1 MENNTIIEITQRKC
15 SDKIQPIFAV
25 GERFFVCA
33 TESKGNRNTLVVRH
47 PKRKKSTIRCSS
59 DRFSWKSITLDQLK
73 EEKFKK
79 ESEESFNEI
88 RKNFTFEEHMM
99 IAFVP
104 TIIAE
109 LAWIYAEKTLKYAA
123 DNRISETKKLCRA
136 VKEVRAEYL
145 DFMAK
150 DLDRAHITHIQTQ
163 TNKFMEECSRDFTI
177 LWFTVNQ
184 ELKKK
189 FPDLCH
195 IDMRTDA
202 FISEIFCRCHYEH
215 NKRMSDVIRKKLGH
229 AQHAVNS
236 PHLNKL
242 HTCMDAF
249 VSDGNGKSIE
259 YNHHIELCIKIF
271 EKNLNRIE
279 FNLN

>member
-15 SDKIQPIFAV
+15 SDKVQPIFAV

-33 TESKGNRNTLVVRH
+33 TESEGNRTTLVVRH
-47 PKRKKSTIRCSS
+47 PKRKKSTLRCSS
-59 DRFSWKSITLDQLK
+59 DRFAWKSVTLDQLR

-88 RKNFTFEEHMM
+88 RQNFTFEEHMM

-109 LAWIYAEKTLKYAA
+109 LAWIYAEKTLKFAA
-123 DNRISETKKLCRA
+123 ENRISETKKLSRA
-136 VKEVRAEYL
+136 VRAVRADYI

-150 DLDRAHITHIQTQ
+150 DLDREHITHIQTQ
-163 TNKFMEECSRDFTI
+163 SKKLMEECARDFTI
-177 LWFTVNQ
+177 LWFSVNQ
-184 ELKKK
+184 ELKSK
-189 FPDLCH
+189 FPDLAH
-195 IDMRTDA
+195 LDMRTDA

-215 NKRMSDVIRKKLGH
+215 NKRMTEFIRDKLGH
-229 AQHAVNS
+229 ADDAVKH
-236 PHLNKL
+236 PHLDKL
-242 HTCMDAF
+242 ETCMDAF
-249 VSDGNGKSIE
+249 VSDGNGDSIE